1 MRLSGQLSSG
11 QRLWRPAIRLCL
23 SAVPWF
29 GRPGAERNGSSADL
43 VQAARANGVGDE
55 RVLAAMAATPRAAF
69 TPPGYAWAAY
79 SDRPVAIP
87 HGLVTTQPS
96 LVAAT
101 IAGLCLT
108 GGEHVLEI
116 GSGYGYQTA
125 LLARLAAD
133 VVSIEI
139 YPDIAGAARRNLIRR
154 GIANVQVITGDG
166 TEGYPEDA
174 PYDAILISA
183 AHPEVP
189 PPLIEQMRE
198 GGRLVQPIGPGGNEE
213 VILFERIPAGLRQVR
228 VVATASFVRLRGRYG
243 FAYPLGEP
251 RAD

>member
-1 MRLSGQLSSG
+1 MRL
-11 QRLWRPAIRLCL
+11 RL

-43 VQAARANGVGDE
+43 VQAARANGVSDE
-55 RVLAAMAATPRAAF
+55 RVLAVMAATPRAAF

-79 SDRPVAIP
+79 SDRPVPIP

-96 LVAAT
+96 LVAAM

-125 LLARLAAD
+125 LLCQLAAD

-139 YPDIAGAARRNLIRR
+139 YPDIAGAARRNLIRS

-166 TEGYPEDA
+166 TEGDAEGA

-189 PPLIEQMRE
+189 PPLIEQLRE

-213 VILFERIPAGLRQVR
+213 VILFERIPAGLRQLR
-228 VVATASFVRLRGRYG
+228 VVAAASFVRLRGRYG

-251 RAD
+251 RAK